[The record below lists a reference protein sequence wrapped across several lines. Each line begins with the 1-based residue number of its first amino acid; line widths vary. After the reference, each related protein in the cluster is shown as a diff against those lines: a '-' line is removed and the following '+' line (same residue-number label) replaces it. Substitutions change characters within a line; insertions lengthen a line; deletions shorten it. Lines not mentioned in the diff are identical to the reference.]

1 MGNINLI
8 HYQVVDLEVERITED
23 GVLYKDG
30 QAEKFDSI
38 VFATGYRSNVLDWL
52 KVHTIHL

>member
-1 MGNINLI
+1 MDNITLI
-8 HYQVVDLEVERITED
+8 HCQVVDLEVERITED

-38 VFATGYRSNVLDWL
+38 ILATGYRSNVLDWL
-52 KVHTIHL
+52 KVRTIHL